1 MSDEKSQKQI
11 TKLKG
16 SEALLKCLVNESVKT
31 IFGYPGGAVL
41 GLYDALYKQ
50 TELNH
55 ILVRHEQC
63 AGFMADGYARVTGKP
78 GVVLATSGPGATNIV
93 TGLCSSHM
101 DSIPII
107 ALTGQVPTS
116 GIGKDF
122 FQEADITG
130 ITMPIVKHSY
140 LLLQA
145 SQIPKTIR
153 KAFLISGTG
162 RPGPTLI
169 DLPKDVLN
177 ATFDYYDGME
187 NKFTLPGYKP
197 TIKGNAR
204 QVHAAAKAILEAKKP
219 ILYIGGG
226 VISSGASEELLKLAE
241 SCSIPITYTVMGKGG
256 FPENHFLNYGM
267 LGMHGTV
274 YANYSIHECD
284 LLIAVGVRFD
294 DRVTGKIETFAPDAR
309 VIHIDIDPAEIG
321 KNRIMKDVIDIPI
334 VGDAKIILGDLNAQ
348 LKAKL
353 NGKKANTEEWIHQL
367 EEWKKQYPL
376 DMPKDKNQI
385 SPQQILLALNKYC
398 KDAIYTVDVGQ
409 HQMWAAQ
416 YLEINRPRRWC
427 SSSGLGAMGYG
438 FPAALGAKA
447 AAKDLG
453 LDIPVVAITGD
464 GGFQM
469 NFQELGTMVSHDL
482 PVIIVLF
489 NNNNLGM
496 VRQWQEL
503 FYNKH
508 YSYIDWGKGSP
519 DYVKLV
525 EAFGVKGIKIE
536 KPEDVEPA
544 IKEAVETCH
553 GKSKKPILLNF
564 EIHYEANVWPI
575 VPPGGSSHEMMGI
588 DADTLP
594 PMPLNIKEYKSELE
608 KRIKR

>member
-1 MSDEKSQKQI
+1 MSEDKINKPGSKQ
-11 TKLKG
+11 KG
-16 SEALLKCLVNESVKT
+16 SEALLNCLVKEGVKT

-41 GLYDALYKQ
+41 GLYDELYKRDDI
-50 TELNH
+50 NH
-55 ILVRHEQC
+55 ILVRHEQS
-63 AGFMADGYARVTGKP
+63 AAFMADGYARITGRP

-101 DSIPII
+101 DSIPVI

-116 GIGKDF
+116 AIGKDF

-130 ITMPIVKHSY
+130 ITMPVVKHSY
-140 LLLQA
+140 LVLTPN
-145 SQIPKTIR
+145 QIPKTVR
-153 KAFLISGTG
+153 KAFLISSTG

-169 DLPKDVLN
+169 DLPKEVLAN
-177 ATFDYYDGME
+177 TFDYQEGME

-197 TIKGNAR
+197 TTKGNSR
-204 QVHAAAKAILEAKKP
+204 QIHAASKAILEAKKP
-219 ILYIGGG
+219 MLYIGGG
-226 VISSGASEELLKLAE
+226 IISSNASEEIKALAE
-241 SCSIPITYTVMGKGG
+241 NCSIPVTYTVMGKGG
-256 FPENHFLNYGM
+256 FPDSHFLNYGM
-267 LGMHGTV
+267 LGMHGTA
-274 YANYSIHECD
+274 YANFAIYNCD

-294 DRVTGKIETFAPDAR
+294 DRVTGKLETFAQNAK

-321 KNRIMKDVIDIPI
+321 KNRKMRDVIDIPI
-334 VGDAKIILGDLNAQ
+334 VGDAKSVLIELNE
-348 LKAKL
+348 KL
-353 NGKKANTEEWIHQL
+353 AGKKCDTAEWIAQI
-367 EEWKKQYPL
+367 EDWKKQYPL
-376 DMPKDKNQI
+376 HIPKDKNQI

-416 YLEINRPRRWC
+416 YIQLDKPRRWC

-447 AAKDLG
+447 AAKDIG

-469 NFQELGTMVSHDL
+469 NLQELGTMVAHDL

-508 YSYIDWGKGSP
+508 YSFIDWGKGNP
-519 DYVKLV
+519 DYVKLA
-525 EAFGVKGIKIE
+525 EAYGIKGIKID
-536 KPEDVEPA
+536 KPEGVEPA
-544 IKEAVETCH
+544 IEEAVRL
-553 GKSKKPILLNF
+553 KKPILLEF

-594 PMPLNIKEYKSELE
+594 KPVKKEELE
-608 KRIKR
+608 KFIKR

>member
-1 MSDEKSQKQI
+1 MSEEKSSKQT

-16 SEALLKCLVNESVKT
+16 SQALLNCLVNEGVKT

-41 GLYDALYKQ
+41 GLYDELYKRDDI
-50 TELNH
+50 NH

-63 AGFMADGYARVTGKP
+63 AAFMADGYARVSGRP

-101 DSIPII
+101 DSIPVI
-107 ALTGQVPTS
+107 ALTGQVPTY

-130 ITMPIVKHSY
+130 ITMPVVKHSY
-140 LLLQA
+140 LLLA
-145 SQIPKTIR
+145 ANQIPKTIR
-153 KAFLISGTG
+153 KAFLIAGTG
-162 RPGPTLI
+162 RPGPVLV

-177 ATFDYYDGME
+177 NTFDYYDGME

-197 TIKGNAR
+197 TVKGNTR
-204 QVHAAAKAILEAKKP
+204 QIHSAAKAILESKKP
-219 ILYIGGG
+219 MLYVGGG
-226 VISSGASEELLKLAE
+226 IISSGASEELLKLAE
-241 SCSIPITYTVMGKGG
+241 TCSIPVTYTVMGKGC
-256 FPENHFLNYGM
+256 FPCNHFLNYGM

-274 YANYSIHECD
+274 CSNYAIHECD
-284 LLIAVGVRFD
+284 LLIAIGVRFD
-294 DRVTGKIETFAPDAR
+294 DRVTGKIETFAPNCR
-309 VIHIDIDPAEIG
+309 VIHVDVDPAEIG
-321 KNRIMKDVIDIPI
+321 KNKKMRDIVDIPI
-334 VGDAKIILGDLNAQ
+334 VGDAKNVLGELNE
-348 LKAKL
+348 KI
-353 NGKKANTEEWIHQL
+353 NGRKCDTQDWISQI

-376 DMPKDKNQI
+376 DMPKDKTQV
-385 SPQQILLALNKYC
+385 SPQQILLALNKYF
-398 KDAIYTVDVGQ
+398 KDAVYTVDVGQ

-416 YLEINRPRRWC
+416 YLEINKPRRWC

-447 AAKDLG
+447 AVKDMG
-453 LDIPVVAITGD
+453 LNIPVVAITGD

-469 NFQELGTMVSHDL
+469 NFQEIGTMVAHDL
-482 PVIIVLF
+482 PVVIVLM

-508 YSYIDWGKGSP
+508 YSYIDWGTGNP
-519 DYVKLV
+519 DYVKLA

-536 KPEDVEPA
+536 KPEEVEPA
-544 IKEAVETCH
+544 IQEAAKLK
-553 GKSKKPILLNF
+553 KSILLQF

-575 VPPGGSSHEMMGI
+575 VPPGGSSHEMLGI

-594 PMPLNIKEYKSELE
+594 AKPVSRSELE
-608 KRIKR
+608 KIIKR

>member
-1 MSDEKSQKQI
+1 
-11 TKLKG
+11 
-16 SEALLKCLVNESVKT
+16 
-31 IFGYPGGAVL
+31 
-41 GLYDALYKQ
+41 
-50 TELNH
+50 
-55 ILVRHEQC
+55 
-63 AGFMADGYARVTGKP
+63 MADGYARISGKP

-107 ALTGQVPTS
+107 ALTGQVPTY

-130 ITMPIVKHSY
+130 ITMPVVKHSY
-140 LLLQA
+140 LVLEA
-145 SQIPKTIR
+145 SQIPKTVR
-153 KAFLISGTG
+153 KAFLISSTG

-169 DLPKDVLN
+169 DLPKDVLGS
-177 ATFDYYDGME
+177 TFEYHEGME

-197 TIKGNAR
+197 TTKGNSR
-204 QVHAAAKAILEAKKP
+204 QIHTAAKAILESKKP
-219 ILYIGGG
+219 MLYIGGG
-226 VISSGASEELLKLAE
+226 IVSSGASEEVIKLAE
-241 SCSIPITYTVMGKGG
+241 TCSIPVTSTVMGKGA
-256 FPENHFLNYGM
+256 FPDNHFLNSGM

-274 YANYSIHECD
+274 YANYAIHECD

-294 DRVTGKIETFAPDAR
+294 DRVTGKIETFAPDAK

-321 KNRIMKDVIDIPI
+321 KNRNMKDVIDIPI
-334 VGDAKIILGDLNAQ
+334 VGDAKNILVELNE
-348 LKAKL
+348 KI
-353 NGKKANTEEWIHQL
+353 NGKKGDTAKWIKQI
-367 EEWKKQYPL
+367 EDWKKQYPL
-376 DMPKDKNQI
+376 DLPKDKTQI
-385 SPQQILLALNKYC
+385 SPQQILLALNKHF

-416 YLEINRPRRWC
+416 YLEINKPRRWC

-438 FPAALGAKA
+438 FPAAIGAKA
-447 AAKDLG
+447 AVKDLG
-453 LDIPVVAITGD
+453 LDTPVIAITGD

-469 NFQELGTMVSHDL
+469 NFQELGTMVAHDL

-508 YSYIDWGKGSP
+508 YSYIDWGTGSP
-519 DYVKLV
+519 DYIKLA

-536 KPEDVEPA
+536 KPDQVEQA
-544 IKEAVETCH
+544 IKDAVETSR
-553 GKSKKPILLNF
+553 GKSPKPILLEF
-564 EIHYEANVWPI
+564 VIQYEANVWPI

-588 DADTLP
+588 DSPTLP
-594 PMPLNIKEYKSELE
+594 AKPTNKSELE
-608 KRIKR
+608 KNIKR

>member
-1 MSDEKSQKQI
+1 MHSEKGNKQNI
-11 TKLKG
+11 TG
-16 SEALLKCLVNESVKT
+16 SKALLNALVKEGLKT
-31 IFGYPGGAVL
+31 VFGYPGGAVL
-41 GLYDALYKQ
+41 GLYDELYSRNDI
-50 TELNH
+50 NH

-63 AGFMADGYARVTGKP
+63 AGFMADSYARVTGKP

-93 TGLCSSHM
+93 TSLCNSHM
-101 DSIPII
+101 DSIPVI
-107 ALTGQVPTS
+107 ALTGQVPTH

-140 LLLQA
+140 LVLE
-145 SQIPKTIR
+145 SSHIPKTVK
-153 KAFLISGTG
+153 KAVEICSTG
-162 RPGPTLI
+162 RPGPVLI
-169 DLPKDVLN
+169 DLPKNVLAN
-177 ATFDYYDGME
+177 KFDYVDGME
-187 NKFTLPGYKP
+187 NKYTLPGYKP
-197 TIKGNAR
+197 TVKGNSR
-204 QVHAAAKAILEAKKP
+204 QIHAASKAILEAKRP

-226 VISSGASEELLKLAE
+226 VIASGASEEIKKLAE
-241 SCSIPITYTVMGKGG
+241 TCSIPVTYTIMGKGA
-256 FPENHFLNYGM
+256 FPDNHFLNYGM

-274 YANYSIHECD
+274 YANYAIHESD

-294 DRVTGKIETFAPDAR
+294 DRVTGKIATFAPNAR

-321 KNRIMKDVIDIPI
+321 KNRHMRDVIDIPI
-334 VGDAKIILGDLNAQ
+334 VGDAKNILIEINS
-348 LKAKL
+348 KI
-353 NGKKANTEEWIHQL
+353 NGKKGDTDEWIKQI
-367 EEWKKQYPL
+367 EEWKKKYPL
-376 DMPKDKNQI
+376 DLPKDKSQI

-416 YLEINRPRRWC
+416 YIEVNKPRRWC

-438 FPAALGAKA
+438 FPAAIGAKA
-447 AAKDLG
+447 AAKELG

-469 NFQELGTMVSHDL
+469 SYQEFGTMVAHDL
-482 PVIIVLF
+482 PVIIILM

-503 FYNKH
+503 FFDKH
-508 YSYIDWGKGSP
+508 YSYIDWGKGNP
-519 DYVKLV
+519 NYTKLA
-525 EAFGVKGIKIE
+525 EAYGIRALKITDPKG
-536 KPEDVEPA
+536 VEPA
-544 IKEAVETCH
+544 IEEAVRL
-553 GKSKKPILLNF
+553 KQAVLLEF

-594 PMPLNIKEYKSELE
+594 SKPVNRSELE
-608 KRIKR
+608 KKLKS

>member
-1 MSDEKSQKQI
+1 MA

-16 SEALLKCLVNESVKT
+16 SQALLQCLVKEGVKT

-41 GLYDALYKQ
+41 GLYDELYKQ
-50 TELNH
+50 DDLQH

-63 AGFMADGYARVTGKP
+63 AGFMADSYARITGKP

-93 TGLCSSHM
+93 TSLCNSHM

-107 ALTGQVPTS
+107 ALTGQVPTT

-130 ITMPIVKHSY
+130 ITMPVVKHSY
-140 LLLQA
+140 LLLEATQV
-145 SQIPKTIR
+145 PKTIR
-153 KAFLISGTG
+153 KAFLISSTG
-162 RPGPTLI
+162 RPGPVLI

-177 ATFDYYDGME
+177 STFEYTEGME

-197 TIKGNAR
+197 TTKGNSR
-204 QVHAAAKAILEAKKP
+204 QIHFASKAILEAKKP
-219 ILYIGGG
+219 VLYIGGG
-226 VISSGASEELLKLAE
+226 VISSGASPEILKLAE
-241 SCSIPITYTVMGKGG
+241 SCSLPVTHTIMGKGA
-256 FPENHFLNYGM
+256 FPDNHPLNIGM

-274 YANYSIHECD
+274 YANYAIHDAD

-309 VIHIDIDPAEIG
+309 IIHIDVDPAEIG
-321 KNRIMKDVIDIPI
+321 KNRKMQDVIDIPI
-334 VGDAKIILGDLNAQ
+334 VGDAKSVLAELNTKLAGKSGD
-348 LKAKL
+348 
-353 NGKKANTEEWIHQL
+353 TEAWMNQIK
-367 EEWKKQYPL
+367 EWKKQYPL
-376 DMPKDKNQI
+376 DLPKDKENI
-385 SPQQILLALNKYC
+385 SPQQILLALNKYF

-416 YLEINRPRRWC
+416 YLEINKPRHWC

-447 AAKDLG
+447 ALKDMG
-453 LDIPVVAITGD
+453 LNTPVIAITGD

-469 NFQELGTMVSHDL
+469 NFQELGTMVAHDL

-503 FYNKH
+503 FYDKH

-519 DYVKLV
+519 DYVKLA
-525 EAFGVKGIKIE
+525 EAFGVKGIKAS
-536 KPEDVEPA
+536 KPEDVESI
-544 IKEAVETCH
+544 IKDAAKNH
-553 GKSKKPILLNF
+553 SNKPILIEF
-564 EIHYEANVWPI
+564 ELQYEANVWPI
-575 VPPGGSSHEMMGI
+575 VPPGGSSHQMLGV
-588 DADTLP
+588 DSDTLP
-594 PMPLNIKEYKSELE
+594 SNPTKKEELE
-608 KRIKR
+608 KIIKR

>member
-1 MSDEKSQKQI
+1 MSEDKINKPGSKQ
-11 TKLKG
+11 KG
-16 SEALLKCLVNESVKT
+16 SEALLNCLVKEGVKT

-41 GLYDALYKQ
+41 GLYDELYKRDDI
-50 TELNH
+50 NH
-55 ILVRHEQC
+55 ILVRHEQS
-63 AGFMADGYARVTGKP
+63 AAFMADGYARITGRP

-101 DSIPII
+101 DSIPVI

-116 GIGKDF
+116 AIGKDF

-140 LLLQA
+140 LVLTA
-145 SQIPKTIR
+145 NQIPKTVK
-153 KAFLISGTG
+153 KAFLISSTG

-169 DLPKDVLN
+169 DLPKDVLGS
-177 ATFDYYDGME
+177 TFEYHEGME

-197 TIKGNAR
+197 TTKGNSR
-204 QVHAAAKAILEAKKP
+204 QIHAAGKAILEAKKP
-219 ILYIGGG
+219 MLYIGGG
-226 VISSGASEELLKLAE
+226 IISSNASEEIKALAE
-241 SCSIPITYTVMGKGG
+241 NCSIPVTYTVMGKGG
-256 FPENHFLNYGM
+256 FPDSHFLNYGM
-267 LGMHGTV
+267 LGMHGTA
-274 YANYSIHECD
+274 YANFAIYNCD

-294 DRVTGKIETFAPDAR
+294 DRVTGKLETFAPNAK

-321 KNRIMKDVIDIPI
+321 KNRKMRDVIDIPI
-334 VGDAKIILGDLNAQ
+334 VGDAKSVLIELNE
-348 LKAKL
+348 KL
-353 NGKKANTEEWIHQL
+353 AGKKCDTAEWIAQI
-367 EEWKKQYPL
+367 EDWKKQYPL
-376 DMPKDKNQI
+376 DIPKDKNQI

-416 YLEINRPRRWC
+416 YIQLDKPRRWC

-447 AAKDLG
+447 AAKDIG

-469 NFQELGTMVSHDL
+469 NLQELGTMVAHDL

-508 YSYIDWGKGSP
+508 YSYIDWGLGNP
-519 DYVKLV
+519 DYVKLA
-525 EAFGVKGIKIE
+525 EAYGMRGIKIE
-536 KPEDVEPA
+536 DPSKVESA
-544 IKEAVETCH
+544 IEEAVRL
-553 GKSKKPILLNF
+553 KKPILLEF
-564 EIHYEANVWPI
+564 VLSYEANVWPI
-575 VPPGGSSHEMMGI
+575 VPPGGSNHEMMGI
-588 DADTLP
+588 SSNTLP
-594 PMPLNIKEYKSELE
+594 QKPATKSELE
-608 KRIKR
+608 KYIKR

>member
-1 MSDEKSQKQI
+1 MSEDKITKQT

-16 SEALLKCLVNESVKT
+16 SQALLKCLVNEGVKT

-41 GLYDALYKQ
+41 GLYDELYNQ
-50 TELNH
+50 NELKH

-63 AGFMADGYARVTGKP
+63 AAFMADGYARISGKP

-107 ALTGQVPTS
+107 ALTGQVPTH
-116 GIGKDF
+116 GIGKDY

-130 ITMPIVKHSY
+130 ITMPVVKHSY
-140 LLLQA
+140 LVLDPT
-145 SQIPKTIR
+145 QIPKTIR
-153 KAFLISGTG
+153 KAFLISSSG

-177 ATFDYYDGME
+177 GTFDYHPGME

-197 TIKGNAR
+197 TVKGNAR
-204 QVHAAAKAILEAKKP
+204 QIIAASKLILESKKP
-219 ILYIGGG
+219 MLYIGGG
-226 VISSGASEELLKLAE
+226 IISSGATSEVIKLAE
-241 SCSIPITYTVMGKGG
+241 TCMLPVTYTVMGKGA
-256 FPENHFLNYGM
+256 FPDNHYLNCGM
-267 LGMHGTV
+267 LGMHGTA
-274 YANYSIHECD
+274 YANYAIYDCD

-294 DRVTGKIETFAPDAR
+294 DRVTGKIETFAPNAK

-321 KNRIMKDVIDIPI
+321 KNRKMRDVIDVPI
-334 VGDAKIILGDLNAQ
+334 VGDAKSVLSELNEKINGRKGDTSEW
-348 LKAKL
+348 LKQIDEL
-353 NGKKANTEEWIHQL
+353 KKR
-367 EEWKKQYPL
+367 YPL
-376 DMPKDKNQI
+376 DLPKENKNI
-385 SPQQILLALNKYC
+385 SPQQILLTLNKYC

-409 HQMWAAQ
+409 HQMWSAQ
-416 YLEINRPRRWC
+416 YLEINKPRRWC

-438 FPAALGAKA
+438 FPAAIGAKA

-453 LDIPVVAITGD
+453 LDIPVISITGD

-469 NFQELGTMVSHDL
+469 NFQELGTMVSNDL

-508 YSYIDWGKGSP
+508 YSYIDWGEGNP
-519 DYVKLV
+519 DYVKIA
-525 EAFGVKGIKIE
+525 EAFHIKGLKVQ
-536 KPEDVEPA
+536 KPDEVESA
-544 IKEAVETCH
+544 VKEAINRYSS
-553 GKSKKPILLNF
+553 SKPQSTLLEF
-564 EIHYEANVWPI
+564 VIHYEANVWPI
-575 VPPGGSSHEMMGI
+575 VPPGGSNHEMMGI
-588 DADTLP
+588 DANT
-594 PMPLNIKEYKSELE
+594 MPSSPINKEELE
-608 KRIKR
+608 KIIKR

>member
-1 MSDEKSQKQI
+1 MSEDKINKPGSKQ
-11 TKLKG
+11 KG
-16 SEALLKCLVNESVKT
+16 SEALLNCLVKEGVKT

-41 GLYDALYKQ
+41 GLYDELYKRDDI
-50 TELNH
+50 NH
-55 ILVRHEQC
+55 ILVRHEQS
-63 AGFMADGYARVTGKP
+63 AAFMADGYARITGRP

-101 DSIPII
+101 DSIPVI

-116 GIGKDF
+116 AIGKDF

-140 LLLQA
+140 LVLTA
-145 SQIPKTIR
+145 NQIPKTVK
-153 KAFLISGTG
+153 KAFLISSTG

-169 DLPKDVLN
+169 DLPKDVLGS
-177 ATFDYYDGME
+177 TFEYHEGME

-197 TIKGNAR
+197 TTKGNSR
-204 QVHAAAKAILEAKKP
+204 QIHAAGKAILEAKKP
-219 ILYIGGG
+219 MLYIGGG
-226 VISSGASEELLKLAE
+226 IISSNASEEIKALAE
-241 SCSIPITYTVMGKGG
+241 NCSIPVTYTVMGKGG
-256 FPENHFLNYGM
+256 FPDSHFLNYGM
-267 LGMHGTV
+267 LGMHGTA
-274 YANYSIHECD
+274 YANFAIYNCD

-294 DRVTGKIETFAPDAR
+294 DRVTGKLETFAPNAK

-321 KNRIMKDVIDIPI
+321 KNRKMRDVIDIPI
-334 VGDAKIILGDLNAQ
+334 VGDAKSVLIELNE
-348 LKAKL
+348 KL
-353 NGKKANTEEWIHQL
+353 AGKKCDTAEWIAQI
-367 EEWKKQYPL
+367 EDWKKQYPL
-376 DMPKDKNQI
+376 DIPKDKNQI

-416 YLEINRPRRWC
+416 YIQLDKPRRWC

-447 AAKDLG
+447 AAKDIG

-469 NFQELGTMVSHDL
+469 NLQELGTMVAHDL

-496 VRQWQEL
+496 VRQWQEV

-508 YSYIDWGKGSP
+508 YSYIDWGLGNP
-519 DYVKLV
+519 DYVKLA
-525 EAFGVKGIKIE
+525 EAYGMRGIKIE
-536 KPEDVEPA
+536 DPSKVESA
-544 IKEAVETCH
+544 IEEAVRL
-553 GKSKKPILLNF
+553 KKPILLEF
-564 EIHYEANVWPI
+564 VLSYEANVWPI
-575 VPPGGSSHEMMGI
+575 VPPGGSNHEMMGI
-588 DADTLP
+588 SSNTLP
-594 PMPLNIKEYKSELE
+594 QKPATKSELE
-608 KRIKR
+608 KYIKR

>member
-1 MSDEKSQKQI
+1 MPEDKSNKQT

-16 SEALLKCLVNESVKT
+16 SQALLNCLVNEGVKT

-41 GLYDALYKQ
+41 GLYDELYKR
-50 TELNH
+50 EDIKH

-63 AGFMADGYARVTGKP
+63 AAFMADGYARISAKP

-107 ALTGQVPTS
+107 ALTGQVPTY

-130 ITMPIVKHSY
+130 ITMPVVKHSY
-140 LLLQA
+140 LVLEA
-145 SQIPKTIR
+145 AQIPKTIR
-153 KAFLISGTG
+153 KAFLISSTG

-169 DLPKDVLN
+169 DLPKDVL
-177 ATFDYYDGME
+177 AGTFDHYEGME

-197 TIKGNAR
+197 TTKGNAR
-204 QVHAAAKAILEAKKP
+204 QIHSAAKSILEAKKP
-219 ILYIGGG
+219 MLYIGGG
-226 VISSGASEELLKLAE
+226 IVSSGASEEVLKLAE
-241 SCSIPITYTVMGKGG
+241 TCSIPVTYTVMGKGA
-256 FPENHFLNYGM
+256 FPDNHFLNYGM

-274 YANYSIHECD
+274 YANYAIHECD

-321 KNRIMKDVIDIPI
+321 KNRKMKDVVDIPI
-334 VGDAKIILGDLNAQ
+334 VGDAKSVLIDLNE
-348 LKAKL
+348 KI
-353 NGKKANTEEWIHQL
+353 NGRKGDTSEWIKQI

-376 DMPKDKNQI
+376 DLPKDKSQI
-385 SPQQILLALNKYC
+385 SPQQILLSLNKYF

-416 YLEINRPRRWC
+416 YLEINKPRKWC

-438 FPAALGAKA
+438 FPAAIGAKA
-447 AAKDLG
+447 AAIDMG
-453 LDIPVVAITGD
+453 LNVPVIAITGD

-469 NFQELGTMVSHDL
+469 NFQELGTVVAHDL
-482 PVIIVLF
+482 PVVIVLF

-503 FYNKH
+503 FFNKH
-508 YSYIDWGKGSP
+508 YSYIDWGTGSP
-519 DYVKLV
+519 DYVKLA

-536 KPEDVEPA
+536 NPDQVEPA

-553 GKSKKPILLNF
+553 GKSLRKSILLEF
-564 EIHYEANVWPI
+564 KIHYEANVWPI
-575 VPPGGSSHEMMGI
+575 VPPGGSSHEMMGV

-594 PMPLNIKEYKSELE
+594 SKPVTKSELE
-608 KRIKR
+608 KFIKR

>member
-1 MSDEKSQKQI
+1 MTKMPEEKKQN
-11 TKLKG
+11 TKVKG
-16 SEALLKCLVNESVKT
+16 SQALLNCLVNEGSKT

-41 GLYDALYKQ
+41 GLYDELYKR
-50 TELNH
+50 EDINH

-63 AGFMADGYARVTGKP
+63 AGFMADAYARVTGKP

-93 TGLCSSHM
+93 TSLCNSHM
-101 DSIPII
+101 DSIPVIV
-107 ALTGQVPTS
+107 LTGQVPTY

-140 LLLQA
+140 LVLEA
-145 SQIPKTIR
+145 AQIPKTVR
-153 KAFLISGTG
+153 KAFLISSTG

-177 ATFDYYDGME
+177 TTFDYQEGME

-197 TIKGNAR
+197 TVKGNSR
-204 QVHAAAKAILEAKKP
+204 QIHAASKAILEAKKP
-219 ILYIGGG
+219 VLYIGGG
-226 VISSGASEELLKLAE
+226 IISSGASKEVIELAE
-241 SCSIPITYTVMGKGG
+241 TCSLPVTYTVMGKGA
-256 FPENHFLNYGM
+256 FPDNHILNCGM

-274 YANYSIHECD
+274 YANYAIHEAD

-294 DRVTGKIETFAPDAR
+294 DRVTGKLETFAPNAK

-321 KNRIMKDVIDIPI
+321 KNRVMRDVIDIPI
-334 VGDAKIILGDLNAQ
+334 VGDAKSILTELNQ
-348 LKAKL
+348 KI
-353 NGKKANTEEWIHQL
+353 NGRKCDNEEWMSQI
-367 EEWKKQYPL
+367 EKWKKQYPL
-376 DMPKDKNQI
+376 DLPKDKSQV

-416 YLEINRPRRWC
+416 YLQINKPRHWC

-438 FPAALGAKA
+438 FPAAIGAKA
-447 AAKDLG
+447 AVKDMG
-453 LDIPVVAITGD
+453 QNTPVVAITGD

-469 NFQELGTMVSHDL
+469 NFQELGTMVAHDL

-508 YSYIDWGKGSP
+508 YSYIDWGEGSP
-519 DYVKLV
+519 DYVKLA
-525 EAFGVKGIKIE
+525 EAFGVRGIKID
-536 KPEDVEPA
+536 KPEGVEHA
-544 IKEAVETCH
+544 IEEAVRL
-553 GKSKKPILLNF
+553 KKPVLLNF

-594 PMPLNIKEYKSELE
+594 AKPVNKTELE
-608 KRIKR
+608 KNIKR

>member
-1 MSDEKSQKQI
+1 MTKMPEEKKQN
-11 TKLKG
+11 TKVKG
-16 SEALLKCLVNESVKT
+16 SQALLNCLVNEGSKT

-41 GLYDALYKQ
+41 GLYDELYKR
-50 TELNH
+50 EDINH

-63 AGFMADGYARVTGKP
+63 AGFMADAYARVTGKP

-93 TGLCSSHM
+93 TSLCNSHM
-101 DSIPII
+101 DSIPVIV
-107 ALTGQVPTS
+107 LTGQVPTY

-140 LLLQA
+140 LVLEA
-145 SQIPKTIR
+145 SQIPKTVR
-153 KAFLISGTG
+153 KAFLISSTG

-177 ATFDYYDGME
+177 TTFDYQEGME

-197 TIKGNAR
+197 TVKGNSR
-204 QVHAAAKAILEAKKP
+204 QIHAASKAILEAKKP
-219 ILYIGGG
+219 VLYIGGG
-226 VISSGASEELLKLAE
+226 IISSGASKEILELAE
-241 SCSIPITYTVMGKGG
+241 TCSLPVTYTVMGKGA
-256 FPENHFLNYGM
+256 FPDNHILNCGM

-274 YANYSIHECD
+274 YANYAIHEAD

-294 DRVTGKIETFAPDAR
+294 DRVTGKLETFAPNAK

-321 KNRIMKDVIDIPI
+321 KNRVMRDVIDIPI
-334 VGDAKIILGDLNAQ
+334 VGDAKSVLVELNQ
-348 LKAKL
+348 KI
-353 NGKKANTEEWIHQL
+353 NGRKCDTEEWISQI
-367 EEWKKQYPL
+367 EKWKKEYPL
-376 DMPKDKNQI
+376 DLPKDKSQI

-416 YLEINRPRRWC
+416 YLQINKPRHWC

-438 FPAALGAKA
+438 FPAAIGAKA
-447 AAKDLG
+447 AVKDMG
-453 LDIPVVAITGD
+453 LNTPVVAITGD

-469 NFQELGTMVSHDL
+469 NFQELGTMVAHDL

-508 YSYIDWGKGSP
+508 YSYIDWGEGSP
-519 DYVKLV
+519 DYVKLA
-525 EAFGVKGIKIE
+525 EAFGIRGIKID
-536 KPEDVEPA
+536 KPEGVESA
-544 IKEAVETCH
+544 IEEAVRL
-553 GKSKKPILLNF
+553 KKPVLLNF

-588 DADTLP
+588 DSDTLP
-594 PMPLNIKEYKSELE
+594 AKPVNKTELE
-608 KRIKR
+608 KNIKR